1 LKVIIE
7 TKFRIIEE
15 NISIKEMGLS
25 TF

>member
-1 LKVIIE
+1 LKVLIE

-15 NISIKEMGLS
+15 NIIIKEMGLS

>member
-15 NISIKEMGLS
+15 NIIIKEMGLS